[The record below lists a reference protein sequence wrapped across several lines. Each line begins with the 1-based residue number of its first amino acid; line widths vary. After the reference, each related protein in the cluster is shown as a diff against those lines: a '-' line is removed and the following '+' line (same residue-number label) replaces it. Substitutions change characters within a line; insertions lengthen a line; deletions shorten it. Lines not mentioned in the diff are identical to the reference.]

1 MRYDSLM
8 ATDFFRLG
16 VYYVSES
23 KVEEDPTVD
32 VLNSTF
38 LSSLY
43 QLTCFPFFS
52 AVINWAEQDGGK
64 RK

>member
-1 MRYDSLM
+1 M
-8 ATDFFRLG
+8 ATDFFRLR
-16 VYYVSES
+16 VDYVNNA

-32 VLNSTF
+32 AFNSTF

-43 QLTCFPFFS
+43 QLTCFPLFDT
-52 AVINWAEQDGGK
+52 VIKQVEQDGGK

>member
-8 ATDFFRLG
+8 ATDFFRLR
-16 VYYVSES
+16 VDYVNKL

-32 VLNSTF
+32 AFNSTF

-43 QLTCFPFFS
+43 QLTCSLFFS
-52 AVINWAEQDGGK
+52 AVIK
-64 RK
+64 

>member
-8 ATDFFRLG
+8 ATDFFRSE
-16 VYYVSES
+16 VDYVNHT

-32 VLNSTF
+32 AFNSTF

-43 QLTCFPFFS
+43 QLTCFPLFDT
-52 AVINWAEQDGGK
+52 VIKQAEKDGRK